1 MGKKAA
7 AFRIFIGPL
16 SGVFHP
22 SSAITWA
29 RATFRQQQADKKR
42 LANYIPLASGEVCDP
57 PKRFRSVD
65 GAFIKLVVFFCFC
78 EIIHYISY
86 LSTYTH
92 RVEQKPFHHAGAFFS
107 FGWENCVRMSFNQ
120 IVEGQVDK
128 KRFVLENCESFHII
142 RS

>member
-65 GAFIKLVVFFCFC
+65 GAFIKLVVFFLLLRDYSLHF
-78 EIIHYISY
+78 IS
-86 LSTYTH
+86 LDVHSP
-92 RVEQKPFHHAGAFFS
+92 RGAKAFS
-107 FGWENCVRMSFNQ
+107 SRRSFLF
-120 IVEGQVDK
+120 IWLGD
-128 KRFVLENCESFHII
+128 VLE
-142 RS
+142 